1 MPTLSFSFDNGKID
15 PQGGYALDKWNEM
28 ILNTLKKH
36 AIKSVLF
43 SSGANK
49 TGHVSIDASDWYVD
63 GRLIKRLTE
72 NQNADISGFKAF
84 YISHLYDRAMY
95 YESL

>member
-1 MPTLSFSFDNGKID
+1 MKEGNTEKKINGFR
-15 PQGGYALDKWNEM
+15 EF
-28 ILNTLKKH
+28 LKH
-36 AIKSVLF
+36 REY
-43 SSGANK
+43 K

-72 NQNADISGFKAF
+72 NPNADISGFKAF
-84 YISHLYDRAMY
+84 YISYLYDGAMY